1 MDSNQRSANFIVVTA
16 HWAAHSLKF
25 EKEPDEISATG
36 GHRVLSPID
45 VNDVLYRLNHANTR
59 LMFPAPSTALE
70 EAYHPFPACV
80 NVCAGS
86 FFDYTPLTQNYMRDI
101 YYLSFFDNLLTKG
114 IIAMENEKIRQIKK
128 AAGITAKVL
137 NVLKII
143 AIVVIVLSI
152 VSGIAAMIIKT
163 DETTN
168 TVRIG
173 RLIFLSN
180 VSDENSPV
188 RKWLNITDP
197 NVAAGL
203 DAFIAAAIA
212 AIMLAVVII
221 LRKTFLEI
229 EKSDTPFR
237 EEVLKKVRTVG
248 ILITVF
254 TLCYSVGAGALAGL
268 TAWCVYCIFDYGVEL
283 QKNEDETL

>member
-1 MDSNQRSANFIVVTA
+1 
-16 HWAAHSLKF
+16 
-25 EKEPDEISATG
+25 
-36 GHRVLSPID
+36 
-45 VNDVLYRLNHANTR
+45 
-59 LMFPAPSTALE
+59 
-70 EAYHPFPACV
+70 
-80 NVCAGS
+80 
-86 FFDYTPLTQNYMRDI
+86 
-101 YYLSFFDNLLTKG
+101 
-114 IIAMENEKIRQIKK
+114 MENEKIRQIKK

-237 EEVLKKVRTVG
+237 EEVLKKVRTVAVARMRKWSSSTTER
-248 ILITVF
+248 L
-254 TLCYSVGAGALAGL
+254 GAGALAGL

>member
-1 MDSNQRSANFIVVTA
+1 
-16 HWAAHSLKF
+16 
-25 EKEPDEISATG
+25 
-36 GHRVLSPID
+36 
-45 VNDVLYRLNHANTR
+45 
-59 LMFPAPSTALE
+59 
-70 EAYHPFPACV
+70 
-80 NVCAGS
+80 
-86 FFDYTPLTQNYMRDI
+86 
-101 YYLSFFDNLLTKG
+101 
-114 IIAMENEKIRQIKK
+114 MENEKIRQIKK

-188 RKWLNITDP
+188 RKWLNINKK